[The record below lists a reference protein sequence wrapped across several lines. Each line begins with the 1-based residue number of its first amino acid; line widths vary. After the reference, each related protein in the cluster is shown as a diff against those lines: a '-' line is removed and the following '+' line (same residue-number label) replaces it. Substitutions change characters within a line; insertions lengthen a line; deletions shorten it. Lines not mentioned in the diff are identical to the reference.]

1 MPCPKIREKRAYRFF
16 EELKGVFSVANC
28 MTAQTAMALT
38 RLSRYRAWRYFKTL
52 AETGYIEIHRIQ
64 RGPIYINL
72 YCLAG
77 KEPDKI
83 YIYNGRQ
90 AYLIRL
96 KDVVK
101 ALEEM
106 LRGFST
112 YTAAVRIRRLKEAL
126 NLPNTATVG
135 LILKHLAASVLKDA
149 VIREEARDNGNMY
162 SVVFVVDKEKAL
174 KLIEKYKRGS
184 SFS

>member
-1 MPCPKIREKRAYRFF
+1 MPCPKIREKRARRFF
-16 EELKGVFSVANC
+16 EELKGVFSAADCITV
-28 MTAQTAMALT
+28 QTAIALT
-38 RLSRYRAWRYFKTL
+38 RLSRYRAWRYLKTL
-52 AETGYIEIHRIQ
+52 AEAGYIEIHRVQ
-64 RGPIYINL
+64 RGPIHINL

-77 KEPDKI
+77 KRPDKI

-90 AYLIRL
+90 AHLIRL

-101 ALEEM
+101 ALEEV
-106 LRGFST
+106 LKGFGT
-112 YTAAVRIRRLKEAL
+112 YTAVVRIRRLKDAL

-135 LILKHLAASVLKDA
+135 LILKHLTALVLKDA

-162 SVVFVVDKEKAL
+162 SLVLVVDKEKAL
-174 KLIEKYKRGS
+174 KFIEEYKRGP